1 VAADDLPGTL
11 GRVPDL
17 LPRARLARVF
27 REVAARIDGER
38 LVGETVEGD
47 PALAAA
53 TDVLA
58 VGKVALPMARGLIRR
73 IDARAWPR
81 KILAVIPE
89 RAFGE
94 AVSDAASTLPSQ
106 TQLCAANHPHPSAL
120 SVEAARSAQAFVRAA
135 GDDGVPGR
143 LLVLLSGGAS
153 ALLCGPAKGLA
164 WEDKR
169 DAVAAVARAG
179 ATIRELNVVRKHLSS
194 IKGGRLALE
203 TSRPIAVRALSDVI
217 GDDPATIGSGPFSPD
232 PSTFADAI
240 AVVDR
245 LRAQLPA
252 AVRAHLERGARGEI
266 PDTPKPGTAEL
277 AHVDYRVV
285 AGPARVVEEAR
296 AAIAREA
303 CAAGT
308 LALAV
313 EETVEVHAAAIAER
327 ARRELG
333 AVPDGPGNLPR
344 ILVGNGEPRVVLPAT
359 AGRGGRATHL
369 ALLVARELAELP
381 APFRSRV
388 AFLAAGTDDRDGNTD
403 VSGAI
408 VDGTTWERARAR
420 GLDPAAALRAYD
432 SLPVLAA
439 IGDTLRGPGTSNLL
453 DLHLLNLR

>member
-1 VAADDLPGTL
+1 
-11 GRVPDL
+11 
-17 LPRARLARVF
+17 VF

-38 LVGETVEGD
+38 LVGEMVEGD
-47 PALAAA
+47 LALAAA

-58 VGKVALPMARGLIRR
+58 AGKVALPMVRGLIRR

-81 KILAVIPE
+81 RILAVIPE
-89 RAFGE
+89 RNFGE
-94 AVSDAASTLPSQ
+94 AMDETAATLPSH
-106 TQLCAANHPHPSAL
+106 TELCAADHPHPSEL
-120 SVEAARSAQAFVRAA
+120 SVEAARSARVFVRAVS
-135 GDDGVPGR
+135 DGVPGR

-153 ALLCGPAKGLA
+153 SLLCGPAKGLA
-164 WEDKR
+164 WQDKR

-194 IKGGRLALE
+194 IKGGRLALD

-245 LRAQLPA
+245 LGAPLPA
-252 AVRAHLERGARGEI
+252 AARAHLERGARGEI

-277 AHVDYRVV
+277 AHVDYRVL

-296 AAIAREA
+296 AAIGRQV
-303 CAAGT
+303 CADGT

-333 AVPDGPGNLPR
+333 AAPDAPGHLPR

-359 AGRGGRATHL
+359 AGRGGRAPHL

-381 APFRSRV
+381 APLRSRV

-420 GLDPAAALRAYD
+420 GLDPEAALRAYD

-439 IGDTLRGPGTSNLL
+439 VGDTLRGPGTSNLL
-453 DLHLLNLR
+453 DLHLLHLP